1 MKFDSSI
8 EVSFPL
14 RTLIE
19 RRDSI
24 FELPEGELH
33 DLYAHMWESCSDVL
47 DVMLKRRLALAG
59 QE

>member
-1 MKFDSSI
+1 M
-8 EVSFPL
+8 
-14 RTLIE
+14 
-19 RRDSI
+19 RDSI

>member
-1 MKFDSSI
+1 MI
-8 EVSFPL
+8 ES
-14 RTLIE
+14 
-19 RRDSI
+19 RDSI

-33 DLYAHMWESCSDVL
+33 DLYAHMWESGSDVL